1 MARETK
7 VIYNQMAEE
16 KATFSELNIY
26 FTDPNDPESTLD
38 NSQNLLNDL
47 TTTSKVGIWRMF
59 LWVVAFGHH
68 ILEVLWDKFKLEIQK
83 IIESAQPGTV
93 PWYQKQALAFQYGHN
108 LVWNGSKFVYLVND
122 PESRIITRCSVT
134 DAGGVVRVKVA
145 TGEVDPV
152 PLSSEQQLA
161 FTTYMNQVKFAG
173 TNVLIVN
180 LSADLLKTQMEVI
193 YNPLFISGIVKT
205 NVINAINNYLKS
217 LPFNGVFR
225 LNELKDA
232 IRSVDGVIDVDI
244 NYCGINSVITPAFSE
259 VEIDYQ
265 TTSGYVRVHSTYSLD
280 GYFDQPTNSILT
292 IKLTSNV

>member
-7 VIYNQMAEE
+7 VIYNQMAQE
-16 KATFSELNIY
+16 KANFSELDIY
-26 FTDPNDPESTLD
+26 YTDTNDPESTLD

-47 TTTSKVGIWRMF
+47 TSTSKVAIWRMF

-122 PESRIITRCSVT
+122 PASRIITRCAVT
-134 DAGGVVRVKVA
+134 DAGGVVRIKVA

-152 PLSSEQQLA
+152 PLSPEQQLA
-161 FTTYMNQVKFAG
+161 FTAYMNQVKFAG
-173 TNVLIVN
+173 TNILIVN
-180 LSADLLKTQMEVI
+180 LSADLLKSQMEVF
-193 YNPLFISGIVKT
+193 YNPLFISSVVKT

-232 IRSVDGVIDVDI
+232 IRSVEGVVDVDV
-244 NYCGINSVITPAFSE
+244 NYCGINSVITPVFSD

-265 TTSGYVRVHSTYSLD
+265 TTSGYIRVDPSFSLD
-280 GYFDQPTNSILT
+280 GYYDQPTNSILT
-292 IKLTSNV
+292 VKLTANV